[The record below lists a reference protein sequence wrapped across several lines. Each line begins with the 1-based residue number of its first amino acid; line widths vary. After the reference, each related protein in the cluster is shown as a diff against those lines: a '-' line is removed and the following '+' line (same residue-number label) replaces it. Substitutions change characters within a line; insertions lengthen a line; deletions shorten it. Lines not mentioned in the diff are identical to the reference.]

1 MIFSGLTW
9 TSHVQDHAINT
20 VLRRVKMQE
29 QKKTPSDAR
38 SYLVPAIR
46 ILAQTKTSEGLLCGG
61 RQNQSSFT
69 LGRDVIFL
77 KRCYI
82 LDVTGFARINLVSH
96 SEEMLYSLLYD
107 WNRMQH
113 VRHTALDSH

>member
-1 MIFSGLTW
+1 MLNIT
-9 TSHVQDHAINT
+9 TENV
-20 VLRRVKMQE
+20 
-29 QKKTPSDAR
+29 SDAYR
-38 SYLVPAIR
+38 GFPRVNKQPNR
-46 ILAQTKTSEGLLCGG
+46 T
-61 RQNQSSFT
+61 
-69 LGRDVIFL
+69 GRDVIFL